1 MKKYYY
7 TIGEVCNLL
16 DLKPH
21 VIRYWETEFRQLNPS
36 RTKGRSRRYTAE
48 QIEILRVIKDLLY
61 IQKFTIKGVK
71 NRLSQ
76 IKYNEKYRGP
86 VKVKAINEELKEEM
100 ISTLSELKNLLTEI
114 SSLDN
119 EDEQQ

>member
-86 VKVKAINEELKEEM
+86 VKVKAINEELKEEI

>member
-21 VIRYWETEFRQLNPS
+21 VLRYWETEFRQLNPY
-36 RTKGRSRRYTAE
+36 RTKGRSRRYTEE
-48 QIEILRVIKDLLY
+48 QIEILKVIKDLLY

-71 NRLSQ
+71 KKLSQ
-76 IKYNEKYRGP
+76 IKYNEKFKSKEP
-86 VKVKAINEELKEEM
+86 VEVKAINDQYKQELVAYLKELKKLLGEE
-100 ISTLSELKNLLTEI
+100 
-114 SSLDN
+114 
-119 EDEQQ
+119 

>member
-21 VIRYWETEFRQLNPS
+21 VLRYWETEFRQLNPH
-36 RTKGRSRRYTAE
+36 RTKGQSRRYTPE
-48 QIEILRVIKDLLY
+48 QIETLKIIKELLY

-71 NRLSQ
+71 KKLSQ
-76 IKYNEKYRGP
+76 IKYNEKFKTP
-86 VKVKAINEELKEEM
+86 VKVQAINDDYKNELL
-100 ISTLSELKNLLTEI
+100 SNLSELKKLLKSETSE
-114 SSLDN
+114 SK
-119 EDEQQ
+119 ED